1 MVYVTIFSFVWK
13 SLKKIDMN
21 PRLRI
26 ILMSKDVNH
35 NQPLHFGFIEELST
49 VDNIHISLEA
59 LPKRILPS
67 DLFRAK
73 AISLH
78 LGYRQ

>member
-1 MVYVTIFSFVWK
+1 MVYVTIFGFVWK
-13 SLKKIDMN
+13 SLKKMDLN
-21 PRLRI
+21 PLV
-26 ILMSKDVNH
+26 LMSKDVNH
-35 NQPLHFGFIEELST
+35 NQPLHFGFIEELSM
-49 VDNIHISLEA
+49 VNNIHISLEA